1 MANATIK
8 IQGLKSLEKRLKRLS
23 EQTVQDVK
31 LQVLDSATQ
40 IEQDAISNAP
50 NFLFIMGK
58 KSGPE
63 SISVAQFINKTPSNN
78 GFAFDVGIEANTPIP
93 IYVEF
98 GTGTDAASY
107 VPTLPKEVQAAA
119 RKFYKNGKGR
129 IMKQPYL
136 IPAFLKESP
145 LFIAELKKILK
156 KNV

>member
-1 MANATIK
+1 MANATVK
-8 IQGLKSLEKRLKRLS
+8 IQGLKSLENRLKRLS
-23 EQTVQDVK
+23 EKTIADVK

-40 IEQDAISNAP
+40 IEQDAIRNAP
-50 NFLFIMGK
+50 NFLLIMGK
-58 KSGPE
+58 KSDSE
-63 SISVAQFINKTPSNN
+63 SISVAQFINKTPLNN
-78 GFAFDVGIEANTPIP
+78 GFAFDVGIEASNEIP

-107 VPTLPKEVQAAA
+107 VPTLPQEIQEAA
-119 RKFYKNGKGR
+119 RKFYVNGKGS